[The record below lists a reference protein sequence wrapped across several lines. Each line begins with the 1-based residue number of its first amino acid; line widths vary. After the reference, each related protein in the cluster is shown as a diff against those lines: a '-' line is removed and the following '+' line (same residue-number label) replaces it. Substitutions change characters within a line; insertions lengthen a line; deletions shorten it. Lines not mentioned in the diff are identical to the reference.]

1 LRQGQRFHRPAAVS
15 KAGSAALTVK
25 KRDLQQIQDYV
36 QWRFDYTSDIE
47 QRGVPEH
54 WVDASELESLD
65 SAGRGTFKDDCDGHA
80 LACRYQC
87 RKLQI
92 PNRLVFCQTE
102 TGEYHLVLEVEGW
115 ILDNRRRWVIDRG
128 HCEYKWI
135 SISGY
140 EKGDPWHEVYTD

>member
-1 LRQGQRFHRPAAVS
+1 MPPEE
-15 KAGSAALTVK
+15 KPKMTVK
-25 KRDLQQIQDYV
+25 KKDLQAISDYV
-36 QWRFDYTSDIE
+36 NWRFNYTSDIE

-54 WVDASELESLD
+54 WVSSDELESLD
-65 SAGRGTFKDDCDGHA
+65 DAEKRTFKDDCDGYA

-87 RKLQI
+87 RKVSI

-115 ILDNRRRWVIDRG
+115 ILDNRRRWVIARHETG
-128 HCEYKWI
+128 YRWI

-140 EKGDPWHEVYTD
+140 EKGDPWHRVHS

>member
-1 LRQGQRFHRPAAVS
+1 M
-15 KAGSAALTVK
+15 TVK
-25 KRDLQQIQDYV
+25 NEDLQAISDYV
-36 QWRFDYTSDIE
+36 DWRFNYTSDIL
-47 QRGVPEH
+47 QRGMPEH
-54 WVDASELESLD
+54 WVDVDELSGLD
-65 SAGRGTFKDDCDGHA
+65 QMARGTFKDDCDGYA
-80 LACRYQC
+80 LACRHQY
-87 RKLQI
+87 RKVSI

>member
-1 LRQGQRFHRPAAVS
+1 M
-15 KAGSAALTVK
+15 TVK
-25 KRDLQQIQDYV
+25 KEDLQAISDYV
-36 QWRFDYTSDIE
+36 DWRFNYTSDIE
-47 QRGVPEH
+47 QRGMPEH
-54 WVDASELESLD
+54 WVDVDELSGLD
-65 SAGRGTFKDDCDGHA
+65 QMARGTFKDDCDGYA
-80 LACRYQC
+80 LACRHQC
-87 RKLQI
+87 RKVSI